1 MFTRL
6 VTISDA
12 KDIDAGIDFVRNT
25 VTPLLHQQKGF
36 RGTTASA
43 DRAGGV
49 LGVLTLWDTAEDRDA
64 SESALLKVREE
75 AAKLIGG
82 TLSVELFEQVLVE
95 MIAGPPSIGSS
106 LLVTRVSM
114 DPAKV
119 DQNIEYF
126 TREVLPLIKANP
138 GLLAV
143 RYLANRETG
152 DALVGTAWADVD
164 SCRAAA
170 QAAEKRQLSGDL
182 PVIIRERSQREIAFV
197 DLV

>member
-126 TREVLPLIKANP
+126 TREVLPLIKATP

-143 RYLANRETG
+143 RYLVNRETG
-152 DALVGTAWADVD
+152 EALVGTAWADVG
-164 SCRAAA
+164 SCRVAA